1 MIPPLGYALEREVF
15 KMGGIKQ
22 KIDSIA
28 VKTLISYL
36 DSDPENNIPR
46 ILQWLRHFDR
56 DSPYTPM
63 YEQVS
68 KYLEDPSN
76 NWNIFMKTIYSN
88 SRIEPRVRKKLFGN
102 FALNAG
108 FLGKRQR
115 TAVSEAEGCNVPWA
129 ILLDPT
135 SACNLRCIGCWAA
148 QYGQQFSLDYNL
160 LDRIVAQGKQMGTF
174 VYLFTGGEPL
184 LRKDDIMKLCSSHG
198 DCIFSAFT
206 NGTLL
211 DESFADR
218 ILEVGNFVPA
228 ISIEGF
234 EEETDMRRGKGTY
247 RAVLRA
253 MDILRE
259 RRLPFGFSAC
269 YHRENTSVIG
279 SEQFFDEMIDRGCLF
294 GWLFTYMPV
303 GRDAVPELMATAEQR
318 EFMYR
323 RVREFRRTKPLF
335 TLDFWNDGDY
345 VEGCIAGGRCYL
357 HINAAGDVEPCA
369 FIHYADS
376 NIKEKSLLEALKSPL
391 FMEYRKHQ
399 PFSGN
404 YFRPCPLLDNPGCLA
419 SMVHASGASSTEFSA
434 PEDVDV
440 LTSKC
445 TRAAIAWAP
454 VARRLA
460 EEKLQG
466 IPEPGTA
473 ETAAGKEKNL

>member
-1 MIPPLGYALEREVF
+1 MEF
-15 KMGGIKQ
+15 
-22 KIDSIA
+22 
-28 VKTLISYL
+28 
-36 DSDPENNIPR
+36 
-46 ILQWLRHFDR
+46 
-56 DSPYTPM
+56 
-63 YEQVS
+63 
-68 KYLEDPSN
+68 
-76 NWNIFMKTIYSN
+76 
-88 SRIEPRVRKKLFGN
+88 
-102 FALNAG
+102 
-108 FLGKRQR
+108 
-115 TAVSEAEGCNVPWA
+115 
-129 ILLDPT
+129 
-135 SACNLRCIGCWAA
+135 
-148 QYGQQFSLDYNL
+148 
-160 LDRIVAQGKQMGTF
+160 
-174 VYLFTGGEPL
+174 
-184 LRKDDIMKLCSSHG
+184 
-198 DCIFSAFT
+198 
-206 NGTLL
+206 LL

-303 GRDAVPELMATAEQR
+303 GRHAVPELMATAEQR

-323 RVREFRRTKPLF
+323 SVREFRRTKPLF

-391 FMEYRKHQ
+391 FMEYRKNQ
-399 PFSGN
+399 PSA
-404 YFRPCPLLDNPGCLA
+404 RTISVHALLLDNPGCLA
-419 SMVHASGASSTEFSA
+419 SMVHLRGAPSTEFSA

-440 LTSKC
+440 PRLLEMYPGCNSLGTWQHGNLQRKNF
-445 TRAAIAWAP
+445 RASLSLRRQKRLQEKRKDCKSITACQYCAHQRGLP
-454 VARRLA
+454 KGVLPFSSGYVFFSPARRRAGVFLNHKNTTVHPPKILNCSSLT
-460 EEKLQG
+460 ELSPMTF
-466 IPEPGTA
+466 IPF
-473 ETAAGKEKNL
+473 L